1 MSFGSGGQNNASSGS
16 GDFVGIANSTGN
28 LLVPPGYV
36 SDSPLSDTA
45 TYDNQTFTSLGV
57 TPRDPG
63 VYEWRWGRGANQNFT
78 LDIVAGAVPE
88 PSTWAMMLLGF
99 AGLGLVGYRKAGQPA
114 SACV

>member
-57 TPRDPG
+57 TPASMNGGGEGGPTRTS
-63 VYEWRWGRGANQNFT
+63 R
-78 LDIVAGAVPE
+78 
-88 PSTWAMMLLGF
+88 ST
-99 AGLGLVGYRKAGQPA
+99 
-114 SACV
+114 S